1 VTEPTTTPTAN
12 GTPAPAAPKTPPRDE
27 WVTFAETIVPV
38 ILAHL
43 DGSEDKR
50 IANEAIQ
57 AAHDRNAEQIRH
69 DAELQQRAAMQ
80 RFKVDAR
87 ERTLVTLFEMQA
99 RAHRDATD
107 ALLGLVD
114 RLIPRQPAAP
124 PGWPPQTPM
133 QWPPMAPPPK
143 ADEQIIN
150 DALRDAFGK
159 KDGGP

>member
-1 VTEPTTTPTAN
+1 
-12 GTPAPAAPKTPPRDE
+12 
-27 WVTFAETIVPV
+27 
-38 ILAHL
+38 
-43 DGSEDKR
+43 
-50 IANEAIQ
+50 
-57 AAHDRNAEQIRH
+57 
-69 DAELQQRAAMQ
+69 
-80 RFKVDAR
+80 VDAR